1 MKNYKVKATVNFPDK
16 TTHQRRL
23 LGEEFICTE
32 ERYNELKFKN
42 VIKLVEIIEENDE
55 IDTII
60 GHRKDDK
67 EYIIPLSP
75 EGTKKMKEI
84 AELIEKNIIK
94 EEIVEKKP
102 RKRKTSKK

>member
-16 TTHQRRL
+16 TTHQRRT

-42 VIKLVEIIEENDE
+42 VIELVEIIEETEE
-55 IDTII
+55 IDTMDEVVV
-60 GHRKDDK
+60 K
-67 EYIIPLSP
+67 
-75 EGTKKMKEI
+75 TT
-84 AELIEKNIIK
+84 

>member
-16 TTHQRRL
+16 TTHQRRV

-42 VIKLVEIIEENDE
+42 VIELVEIIEENDE
-55 IDTII
+55 IDTM
-60 GHRKDDK
+60 DEVADK
-67 EYIIPLSP
+67 S
-75 EGTKKMKEI
+75 T
-84 AELIEKNIIK
+84 

-102 RKRKTSKK
+102 RKRRTTKK

>member
-1 MKNYKVKATVNFPDK
+1 MNNYKVKAIVNFLDK
-16 TTHQRRL
+16 TTHQRRT

-42 VIKLVEIIEENDE
+42 VIELVEIIEESDE
-55 IDTII
+55 IDTMDEVIV
-60 GHRKDDK
+60 K
-67 EYIIPLSP
+67 P
-75 EGTKKMKEI
+75 T
-84 AELIEKNIIK
+84 

>member
-1 MKNYKVKATVNFPDK
+1 MNNYKVKAIVNFPDK
-16 TTHQRRL
+16 TTHQRRT

-42 VIKLVEIIEENDE
+42 VIELVEVIEETEE
-55 IDTII
+55 IDTMDEVVV
-60 GHRKDDK
+60 K
-67 EYIIPLSP
+67 P
-75 EGTKKMKEI
+75 T
-84 AELIEKNIIK
+84 

>member
-16 TTHQRRL
+16 TTHQRRT

-42 VIKLVEIIEENDE
+42 VIELVEVIEETKK
-55 IDTII
+55 IDTMDEVI
-60 GHRKDDK
+60 DK
-67 EYIIPLSP
+67 P
-75 EGTKKMKEI
+75 T
-84 AELIEKNIIK
+84 

-102 RKRKTSKK
+102 RKRRIL

>member
-1 MKNYKVKATVNFPDK
+1 MKNYKVQAIVNFPDK
-16 TTHQRRL
+16 TTHQRRT

-42 VIKLVEIIEENDE
+42 VIKLVEVIEETEE

-60 GHRKDDK
+60 ENRVDELVDK
-67 EYIIPLSP
+67 MNLD
-75 EGTKKMKEI
+75 
-84 AELIEKNIIK
+84 ANIDAIV

>member
-1 MKNYKVKATVNFPDK
+1 MKNYKVKAIVNFPDK
-16 TTHQRRL
+16 TTHQRRT

-42 VIKLVEIIEENDE
+42 VIELVEVIEETEE
-55 IDTII
+55 IDTMDEVVV
-60 GHRKDDK
+60 K
-67 EYIIPLSP
+67 P
-75 EGTKKMKEI
+75 T
-84 AELIEKNIIK
+84 